1 MVNRNHNLVM
11 RLLSRSTISMS
22 LEKMSE
28 KTIIFFA
35 VVQGKI
41 GLIWDVYKCISKKA
55 LIFREERIL

>member
-1 MVNRNHNLVM
+1 
-11 RLLSRSTISMS
+11 MS